1 MHSSASASRN
11 ILTVTKLNRLSRSIL
26 ESEIGQVWLTAEISN
41 FVSASSGHWYFTLKD
56 DRAQVRGAMFRG
68 ANRRVIQKPK
78 EGDKVLVKANIGI
91 YEARGDYQ
99 LVVEHMEADGEGLL
113 KQKFEQLK
121 IKLAGEGLF
130 SQQNKQT
137 LPDAITRVGVITSST
152 GAALHDI
159 VTVLK
164 RRNPATSVIIYPS
177 QVQGDAAAQ
186 QLCDAIS
193 IANSRNEV
201 DVLIFGRGGG
211 SLEDLWCF
219 NEEKVA
225 RAVFSSVIPIVSAVG
240 HEVDVTISDF
250 VADLRAPTPSAAA
263 ELVSQDSSEF
273 INKIQLLVARLVRT
287 SQNLMTNLTYRR
299 QVLDQRLN
307 QNHPKTILQQKGQ
320 LLDQLT
326 LALNNRMKLMVSQQQ
341 ERASRLVGKVQ
352 LLSPQRQIDK
362 QQQRLQ
368 QLQMRLQQTALNKL
382 ENSKHKLANA
392 THLLDTVSP
401 LATMSRGYSITFKQD
416 ELVKEA
422 KQLAPGD
429 MISTKFIDGK
439 VLSKVIEN

>member
-1 MHSSASASRN
+1 
-11 ILTVTKLNRLSRSIL
+11 
-26 ESEIGQVWLTAEISN
+26 
-41 FVSASSGHWYFTLKD
+41 
-56 DRAQVRGAMFRG
+56 
-68 ANRRVIQKPK
+68 
-78 EGDKVLVKANIGI
+78 
-91 YEARGDYQ
+91 
-99 LVVEHMEADGEGLL
+99 MEADGEGLL

>member
-1 MHSSASASRN
+1 MYSSASVSRN

-68 ANRRVIQKPK
+68 ANRRVMQKPK

-121 IKLAGEGLF
+121 IKLAAEGLF
-130 SQQNKQT
+130 AQQNKQP
-137 LPDAITRVGVITSST
+137 LPEVITRVGIITSAT

-159 VTVLK
+159 ITVLK

-177 QVQGDAAAQ
+177 QVQGEAAAQ
-186 QLCDAIS
+186 LCNAIS
-193 IANSRNEV
+193 LANSRNEV

-219 NEEKVA
+219 NEELVA
-225 RAVFSSVIPIVSAVG
+225 RAVFSSAIPIVSAVG
-240 HEVDVTISDF
+240 HEVDITISDF

-273 INKIQLLVARLVRT
+273 VNKIQQLVARLART
-287 SQNLMTNLTYRR
+287 SQRLLVNLTYKS
-299 QVLDQRLN
+299 QVLDQRLK

-326 LALNNRMKLMVSQQQ
+326 LSLNNRIKLILSQQQ
-341 ERASRLVGKVQ
+341 DRTGRLVGKVQ
-352 LLSPQRQIDK
+352 LLSPQRQLDK

-368 QLQMRLQQTALNKL
+368 QLHMRLQQTTVLEIENK
-382 ENSKHKLANA
+382 KHKLANA

-401 LATMSRGYSITFKQD
+401 LATMARGYSITFKQD
-416 ELVKEA
+416 ALVREA
-422 KQLAPGD
+422 RQLAPGD
-429 MISTKFIDGK
+429 MINTKFIDGQ

>member
-1 MHSSASASRN
+1 
-11 ILTVTKLNRLSRSIL
+11 
-26 ESEIGQVWLTAEISN
+26 
-41 FVSASSGHWYFTLKD
+41 
-56 DRAQVRGAMFRG
+56 
-68 ANRRVIQKPK
+68 
-78 EGDKVLVKANIGI
+78 
-91 YEARGDYQ
+91 
-99 LVVEHMEADGEGLL
+99 
-113 KQKFEQLK
+113 
-121 IKLAGEGLF
+121 
-130 SQQNKQT
+130 
-137 LPDAITRVGVITSST
+137 
-152 GAALHDI
+152 
-159 VTVLK
+159 
-164 RRNPATSVIIYPS
+164 
-177 QVQGDAAAQ
+177 
-186 QLCDAIS
+186 
-193 IANSRNEV
+193 
-201 DVLIFGRGGG
+201 
-211 SLEDLWCF
+211 
-219 NEEKVA
+219 
-225 RAVFSSVIPIVSAVG
+225 
-240 HEVDVTISDF
+240 VDVTISDF